1 MCQRQRHKL
10 SRDVLLIG
18 DEQEEGAA
26 GDQNRSARTVGTCY
40 SRCKYMYMYTM
51 HAPTWLEL
59 SGVSLGQRTKNTC
72 CQIHVEIESTYG
84 ARPRETTF
92 NVAFLTAY
100 ACVLFR
106 IVRSFSLPL
115 WRFAFWTLSLSI
127 ENLWFEREFF

>member
-18 DEQEEGAA
+18 DEQKEGAA

-84 ARPRETTF
+84 ARPRETTS

-100 ACVLFR
+100 ARVLFR
-106 IVRSFSLPL
+106 IVRRFSLPL
-115 WRFAFWTLSLSI
+115 
-127 ENLWFEREFF
+127 